1 MNVNRSIKNLLSVIG
16 SNIFVVLAGVIQ
28 SFILPKL
35 MSPAQYGVWSMYLLY
50 TSYAGF
56 FNLGVSDGIYLI
68 YGGQSYDSLDKKKFK
83 TYLNIVTFYLSIFLL
98 VWTVFQFSRRES
110 DQFVI
115 MLLIGVASFLACL
128 INFTVSID
136 QASSRFSIYSKGH
149 VIEKI
154 FIMIG
159 AVFLCIWRS
168 ALTVL
173 IASIIGRV
181 ATVVY
186 YYSNTKPILFSK
198 HTPYGAAIRDILKFA
213 RTGIWVTLAAICIT
227 SMTGI
232 GRFFIQ
238 NELGITELGYYS
250 FVLSI
255 SGLFTIFFSA
265 IATVLFPML
274 RQCTDNTYR
283 KQISMMDNL
292 LDIIGV
298 LMLIIYY
305 PASII
310 IDILYPQYEPAFKC
324 LVVLFPLVLLQGRT
338 SMIHFTVYK
347 VERFERQYVYN
358 LIVVMVLSGLMCFIG
373 ISKWP
378 DIICIAIITYIS
390 YAIWV
395 SINVF
400 IYNKKSANQLG
411 YHWGYILISVVYLI
425 FNLSG
430 IDKKIATVI
439 SIALLTISA
448 IIYIIKQSSDLKEI
462 AKKIGFSRNN
472 S

>member
-1 MNVNRSIKNLLSVIG
+1 MRMNISRNIKNLFFVIS

-35 MSPAQYGVWSMYLLY
+35 MSPADYGVWSMYLLY

-83 TYLNIVTFYLSIFLL
+83 TYLNIVVFYLSIFLL
-98 VWTVFQFSRRES
+98 LWIAFQFLRGDS
-110 DQFVI
+110 DQLVV

-136 QASSRFSIYSKGH
+136 QATSRFGIYSKGH

-159 AVFLCIWRS
+159 AIFLFIRRS
-168 ALTVL
+168 ALIVVV
-173 IASIIGRV
+173 ASIIGRV
-181 ATVVY
+181 VTVVY
-186 YYSNTKPILFSK
+186 YYLNTKPILFSG
-198 HTPYGAAIRDILKFA
+198 HIPYKIAMKDIFKFA
-213 RTGIWVTLAAICIT
+213 RVGIWVTLAAICTT

-274 RQCTDNTYR
+274 RQSTDNTYR
-283 KQISMMDNL
+283 KQIYLMDNL
-292 LDIIGV
+292 LDIIGI
-298 LMLIIYY
+298 LILLIYY

-310 IDILYPQYEPAFKC
+310 IGILYPQYEPAFKC

-338 SMIHFTVYK
+338 SVTHFTVYK

-358 LIVVMVLSGLMCFIG
+358 LIVVMILCGLMCFIG
-373 ISKWP
+373 INNWP
-378 DIICIAIITYIS
+378 DITCIAIITYMS
-390 YAIWV
+390 YVIWV
-395 SINVF
+395 IVNVY
-400 IYNKKSANQLG
+400 IYNKKSTNHLE
-411 YHWGYILISVVYLI
+411 YHWGYILISIVYLI
-425 FNLSG
+425 FNLSDFNKRNTT
-430 IDKKIATVI
+430 IISIVVLVI
-439 SIALLTISA
+439 SL
-448 IIYIIKQSSDLKEI
+448 IIYITKHCSDLKDI
-462 AKKIGFSRNN
+462 MKKIGIS
-472 S
+472 